1 MKKNLFLGGA
11 LAIGIVA
18 LVTWLLMP
26 SERISQAADLISR
39 LQGDKGVL
47 CLDYERLSLSDPDAA
62 KLRSY
67 RKLNGGSDVSI
78 SYSAKNSFGAYISA
92 EAICS
97 FRDGKVDSLS
107 TSMARTNADLDKH
120 IACLAVKKKDMD
132 DENPNMNVRYEECT
146 RNLMPMK

>member
-1 MKKNLFLGGA
+1 MKINILLSGA
-11 LAIGIVA
+11 LAIGTVA

-26 SERISQAADLISR
+26 ADKISQAADLISR
-39 LQGDKGVL
+39 LQGNQGVL

-78 SYSAKNSFGAYISA
+78 NYSAKNAYGAYISA

-97 FRDGKVDSLS
+97 FRDGKVNALS
-107 TSMARTNADLDKH
+107 TSMARTSAELDKH
-120 IACLAVKKKDMD
+120 IACLAA
-132 DENPNMNVRYEECT
+132 Y
-146 RNLMPMK
+146 LSIA